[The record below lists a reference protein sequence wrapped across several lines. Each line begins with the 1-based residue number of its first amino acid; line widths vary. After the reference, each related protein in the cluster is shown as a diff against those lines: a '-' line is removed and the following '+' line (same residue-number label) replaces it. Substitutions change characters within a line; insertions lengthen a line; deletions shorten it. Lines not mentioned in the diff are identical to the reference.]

1 MNSRA
6 LENTE
11 GEVADRRFKRGLLVV
26 VGIVWLFSAGAA
38 MLYVWKFGSLGLS
51 PDQGEWGEMGDFLGG
66 VINPMIGIATV
77 GLLAWSMTIQ
87 REELRAS
94 VAELKDSNRYAS
106 RIGFEQALFSWLQ
119 NYHEQVR
126 AIRLRDHQGREALDN
141 LFQNR
146 LTLHGV
152 LPYGEQMSD
161 IEGPSI
167 GFVSDA
173 VKAYLDAYDEMRSS
187 LDAPFRT
194 LYRLFRWVDETSLS
208 NIEKWH
214 YCALI
219 RAQLS
224 HAEMA
229 VLYYNGIT
237 HLGAKFAMLANKYAL
252 FDNLWDTDRLI
263 QFAIDHYNQH
273 PEKAIEPLADGGGQ
287 WRYRYSA
294 FDSESAKEAL
304 GVDVSI

>member
-1 MNSRA
+1 
-6 LENTE
+6 
-11 GEVADRRFKRGLLVV
+11 
-26 VGIVWLFSAGAA
+26 
-38 MLYVWKFGSLGLS
+38 
-51 PDQGEWGEMGDFLGG
+51 
-66 VINPMIGIATV
+66 
-77 GLLAWSMTIQ
+77 
-87 REELRAS
+87 
-94 VAELKDSNRYAS
+94 
-106 RIGFEQALFSWLQ
+106 
-119 NYHEQVR
+119 
-126 AIRLRDHQGREALDN
+126 
-141 LFQNR
+141 
-146 LTLHGV
+146 
-152 LPYGEQMSD
+152 MSD